1 MTATPIAGIDI
12 DGVIAD
18 PTHRLRH
25 IEQRP
30 KDWAAF
36 FADAHADPPLPTGVA
51 EVLRLQQ
58 TGLTIVYVSG
68 RPSYL
73 RDQTRSW
80 LARHGLPSGDMHLRR
95 ARDYRPAPT
104 MKLDIYQRLA
114 LDFDIQAIVDDDD
127 RVVATL
133 TANGF
138 PVIHADWYL
147 PGEGDQAALTD
158 AQDEQ
163 GRT

>member
-1 MTATPIAGIDI
+1 MATTPIAGIDI

-36 FADAHADPPLPTGVA
+36 FADAHADPPLPSGVA
-51 EVLRLQQ
+51 EVLRLQDS
-58 TGLTIVYVSG
+58 GLTIVYVSG

-73 RDQTRSW
+73 RDQTKSW
-80 LARHGLPSGDMHLRR
+80 LARHGLPAGKMHLRR
-95 ARDYRPAPT
+95 ARDYRPAPA
-104 MKLDIYQRLA
+104 MKLDIYRQLA
-114 LDFDIQAIVDDDD
+114 LEFDVRAIVDDDD
-127 RVVATL
+127 RVVEVLSA
-133 TANGF
+133 AGF
-138 PVIHADWYL
+138 PVTHANWYL
-147 PGEGDQAALTD
+147 PGEGDQAALTE

>member
-1 MTATPIAGIDI
+1 MAATPIAGIDI
-12 DGVIAD
+12 DGVLAD

-25 IEQRP
+25 LDQRP
-30 KDWAAF
+30 KDWSAF

-51 EVLRLQQ
+51 EVLRLQKS
-58 TGLTIVYVSG
+58 GLTVVYVSG

-80 LARHGLPSGDMHLRR
+80 LARHGLPVGSMHLRP
-95 ARDYRPAPT
+95 ARDYRPAPA
-104 MKLDIYQRLA
+104 MKLDIYQQLA
-114 LDFDIQAIVDDDD
+114 MEFDVQAIVDDDD
-127 RVVATL
+127 RVVEVLVA
-133 TANGF
+133 AGF

-147 PGEGDQAALTD
+147 PGEGDRAVLSQ
-158 AQDEQ
+158 AQDDD

>member
-80 LARHGLPSGDMHLRR
+80 LARHGLPAGDMHLRP
-95 ARDYRPAPT
+95 ARDYRPAPK
-104 MKLDIYQRLA
+104 MKLDIYKRLA
-114 LDFDIQAIVDDDD
+114 LDFDIQVIVDDDD
-127 RVVATL
+127 RVIATL
-133 TANGF
+133 TDNGF
-138 PVIHADWYL
+138 PVIHADWYV
-147 PGEGDQAALTD
+147 PGEGDQATLTE